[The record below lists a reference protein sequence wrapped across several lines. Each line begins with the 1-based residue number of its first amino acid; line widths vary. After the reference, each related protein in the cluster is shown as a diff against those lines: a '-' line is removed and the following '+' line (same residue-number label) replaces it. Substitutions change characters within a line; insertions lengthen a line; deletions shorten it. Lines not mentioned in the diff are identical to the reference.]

1 MGEGL
6 LILSRS
12 YKHTSEKKKRNKK
25 RGGGKRQRKLKKL
38 IGEKESC

>member
-25 RGGGKRQRKLKKL
+25 EVEGKDK
-38 IGEKESC
+38 GN